1 MRRRLA
7 CQAPGRRPAARG
19 FTLIEL
25 VVAMVVIAILAA
37 VAIPNYSAYV
47 TRTKRSAAKTV
58 LLDTANFLERAY
70 TTNGCYSLPTA
81 NDCINNTGT
90 PRSLALV
97 APTEGRA
104 SYRVV
109 LSAVARDSFTLR
121 AVPCGAGPNPAC
133 PAGSE
138 NFTDPGCGTLELTN
152 TGARTVIGGTLPPTT
167 CWQR

>member
-1 MRRRLA
+1 MRWQHARREA
-7 CQAPGRRPAARG
+7 GRRAAGRG

-47 TRTKRSAAKTV
+47 TRSKRSAAKTV

-70 TTNGCYSLPTA
+70 TTNGCYSKPSA
-81 NDCINNTGT
+81 NDCINNTGAD
-90 PRSLALV
+90 RSLALI
-97 APTEGRA
+97 APTEGRS
-104 SYRVV
+104 SYRVR
-109 LSAVARDSFTLR
+109 LAAIARDSFTLE
-121 AVPCGAGPNPAC
+121 AVPCGDSAATPAC

-138 NFTDPGCGTLELTN
+138 NFQDADCGILRLTN
-152 TGARTVIGGTLPPTT
+152 TGARTVTGSLPPAT

>member
-1 MRRRLA
+1 MTAAQRSCPRR
-7 CQAPGRRPAARG
+7 AAAG

-47 TRTKRSAAKTV
+47 TRSKRNAAKTV

-70 TTNGCYSLPTA
+70 TTNGCYSKTTA
-81 NDCINNTGT
+81 NDCINNSGT
-90 PRSLALV
+90 SRTLALV

-104 SYRVV
+104 AYRVV
-109 LSAVARDSFTLR
+109 LSAVDRNTFTLQ
-121 AVPCGAGPNPAC
+121 AVPCGSGPTPAC
-133 PAGSE
+133 PGGSE
-138 NFTDPGCGTLELTN
+138 NFTDAECGTFQLTN
-152 TGARTVIGGTLPPTT
+152 TGARTVTGTAPAAT